1 MTYSLALFP
10 LQTVVFPGGLLPLR
24 VFEPRY
30 MDMVTQAIAER
41 AAFGICA
48 IREGRDVDVTA
59 KHYTLGTRVHVM
71 DWDMPQPGIL
81 HIQTQALERFVVRS
95 SHSEP
100 NGLRIGEVDDV
111 SPEPAMEV
119 PAELT
124 LGAEVLY
131 QIINELGADK
141 FAQPH
146 DYNNATWISYRLSEV
161 LPLKLSVRQNLLEM
175 NDSIAR
181 LTILTDFLKK
191 QTN

>member
-48 IREGRDVDVTA
+48 IREGRDIDTTA

-81 HIQTQALERFVVRS
+81 HIQTQASERFVVRS
-95 SHSEP
+95 SHSEST
-100 NGLRIGEVDDV
+100 GLRIGEVDDV
-111 SPEPAMEV
+111 SPEPAIEV

-131 QIINELGADK
+131 QIINELGTEK

-146 DYNNATWISYRLSEV
+146 DYSNATWISYRLSEV

>member
-48 IREGRDVDVTA
+48 IREGRDIDMAA
-59 KHYTLGTRVHVM
+59 KYYTLGTRVHVM

-95 SHSEP
+95 SHSEAS
-100 NGLRIGEVDDV
+100 GLRIGEVDDV
-111 SPEPAMEV
+111 SAEPAIVLPE
-119 PAELT
+119 ELT
-124 LGAEVLY
+124 LAAEVLY
-131 QIINELGADK
+131 QIINELGTDK
-141 FAQPH
+141 FTQPH
-146 DYNNATWISYRLSEV
+146 DYNNATWVSYRLSEV

>member
-30 MDMVTQAIAER
+30 MDMVTQAIADR

-59 KHYTLGTRVHVM
+59 KHYNVGTCVKVI

-95 SHSEP
+95 SRSET
-100 NGLRIGEVDDV
+100 NGLRIGEVDAV
-111 SPEPAMEV
+111 SSELAIALPE
-119 PAELT
+119 ELT
-124 LGAEVLY
+124 LAAEVLY
-131 QIINELGADK
+131 QIINELGTEK
-141 FAQPH
+141 FAPPH
-146 DYNNATWISYRLSEV
+146 DYTNATWVSYRLSEV

-175 NDSIAR
+175 NDSVAR
-181 LTILTDFLKK
+181 LTILTEFLKK